1 MRSNSKNR
9 GSIDETSK
17 SDRGARSIPRFLRA
31 DRREGRF
38 SKEADVSLPNTSQKG
53 HLLSSDQIK
62 PCFFFLVWGGWLYNP
77 VIGISVSWLMSAN
90 GFVAVAHLS
99 WDLMIG
105 VFPQFTL
112 FLLMFFV
119 TCFSYFK
126 AFDLPIYLRIK
137 TTAGT
142 CPLEMLGLVSMKNS
156 LIFWIMLYFFV
167 LIHPWSL
174 TWNRK
179 MEPWKSKPFLEIS
192 IFRFYVEIQGCM
204 FQSSI

>member
-1 MRSNSKNR
+1 
-9 GSIDETSK
+9 
-17 SDRGARSIPRFLRA
+17 
-31 DRREGRF
+31 
-38 SKEADVSLPNTSQKG
+38 
-53 HLLSSDQIK
+53 
-62 PCFFFLVWGGWLYNP
+62 
-77 VIGISVSWLMSAN
+77 MSAN

-192 IFRFYVEIQGCM
+192 IFRFLCWNSGVYVSIKYLIQNEQWYRRYRDSLQDSWAFTTGEM
-204 FQSSI
+204 YSWVSTILHTPMDS